1 MMGQYAMIWR
11 YAMTGRCARWFFMLL
26 AAAALQAQPVLTDL
40 QPRGVQKGRPFTLTL
55 TGKNLDGAK
64 IRSSMPATF
73 TLLAPERTGPMMD
86 GRTATFLVEP
96 AGDLAVGAYPIRVE
110 TPDGISNIQLLA
122 IGTFAEYQEEESR
135 PGALSNSNDTIE
147 TAQTLPPAPLTLN
160 GALQGPERDV
170 FRIQA
175 RSGEKQVF
183 EVEARRLGSAI
194 DPVLEVLDAS
204 GKTLAR
210 SEDAPLLGLD
220 ARVAVTFPR
229 DGYFYVVVHDARYST
244 QAANFYRLK
253 IGSYAYP
260 QEIFPLGGRRG
271 ELVQAS
277 LGPQKIT
284 VDLRKLDPNAR
295 QVFVNPPDS
304 AVLPVPFAVG
314 DDPELTAPVA
324 DAIGLPAT
332 INGRLAKPG
341 QVDHYKVRVSPGQPL
356 AFRIQA
362 RELGTSKLMA
372 VITVLDDKG
381 KMLAR
386 SGDEPLAED
395 VYNVNQSRT
404 AGDPMLR
411 VKVPEGASNVVV
423 TVEDLAL
430 RGGANYAYR
439 LNAES
444 VAQDFRVY
452 LNSPYVNVPAG
463 GSAILPVTVQRQ
475 GYDGEVQLRISNAP
489 PGLRV
494 EGGNVVAGGPVKET
508 PQNRN
513 SRGTLI
519 LTADPAVTIPPLDLI
534 VEGIGKLPD
543 GSSLIRRAEAPAM
556 IVNVAGA
563 TEQGSVDRQRPLTAP
578 WLALDLPVAR
588 TKPGAA
594 TLEVTMLER
603 KRMEEGDQIKFR
615 WKWNPRD
622 AALPLPK
629 TESTEMVGAADI
641 RVIDMRVDADDRATG
656 TFLVTTTKLTRPSKY
671 DFYIT
676 GRVTA
681 DGQQEDIVSRP
692 IVVEVDEVKAP
703 NVAETGS
710 IR

>member
-1 MMGQYAMIWR
+1 M
-11 YAMTGRCARWFFMLL
+11 RWLFFLL
-26 AAAALQAQPVLTDL
+26 AAASLGAQPVITDL

-55 TGKNLDGAK
+55 TGRNLGEGAK

-73 TLLAPERTGPMMD
+73 TLLAPEHTGPMME
-86 GRTATFLVEP
+86 GRYATFLVEP

-122 IGTFAEYQEEESR
+122 VGTFPEYLEDESR
-135 PGALSNSNDTIE
+135 PGALANSNDTIE
-147 TAQTLPPAPLTLN
+147 TAQPLPTAPLTLN
-160 GALQGPERDV
+160 GALEGPERDV

-175 RSGEKQVF
+175 KSGEKQVF

-194 DPVLEVLDAS
+194 DPVLEILDAS

-229 DGYFYVVVHDARYST
+229 DGYFYVVVHDSRYSM
-244 QAANFYRLK
+244 QMANFYRLK
-253 IGSYAYP
+253 VGSYPYP

-271 ELVQAS
+271 EVLEAS
-277 LGPQKIT
+277 LGVQKIT
-284 VDLRKLDPNAR
+284 VDLRKVDKNTR
-295 QVFVNPPDS
+295 QVFVNLPDS
-304 AVLPVPFAVG
+304 AVLPIPFAVG
-314 DDPELTAPVA
+314 DDPEITAPVA
-324 DAIGLPAT
+324 DSIALPMT
-332 INGRLAKPG
+332 INGRLSKPG
-341 QVDHYKVRVSPGQPL
+341 QVDRYKVRVSPGEPL

-372 VITVLDDKG
+372 VITVFDEKG
-381 KMLAR
+381 KILAR
-386 SGDEPLAED
+386 SGDEPLADD

-411 VKVPEGASNVVV
+411 VKAPEGSSNVVV

-430 RGGANYAYR
+430 RGGPNYAYR
-439 LNAES
+439 LNVQS
-444 VAQDFRVY
+444 VAQDFRVM
-452 LNSPYVNVPAG
+452 LNTAYVNVPAG
-463 GSAILPVTVQRQ
+463 GSAMLPVTVQRQ
-475 GYDGEVQLRISNAP
+475 GYDGEVQLRVSNVP

-494 EGGNVVAGGPVKET
+494 EGGYVVAGAVVKET
-508 PQNRN
+508 AQNRN

-519 LTADPAVTIPPLDLI
+519 LTAEPGVSLAPADLI
-534 VEGIGKLPD
+534 VEGVGQLPD

-556 IVNVAGA
+556 LVNVAGA

-578 WLALDLPVAR
+578 WLGLDLPVAR
-588 TKPGAA
+588 TKPRAA

-615 WKWNPRD
+615 WKWNRSD
-622 AALPLPK
+622 ATVLLPK
-629 TESTEMVGAADI
+629 NVSAEMVGAADI
-641 RVIDMRVDADDRATG
+641 RVIDMRADSDERTSG
-656 TFLVTTTKLTRPSKY
+656 TFLVTTTKLTRPARY
-671 DFYIT
+671 DLYIT
-676 GRVTA
+676 GRLTA
-681 DGQQEDIVSRP
+681 DGQQEEIVSRP
-692 IVVEVDEVKAP
+692 ITVEVDEVKA

-710 IR
+710 SR

>member
-1 MMGQYAMIWR
+1 MKWLLLVIAAM
-11 YAMTGRCARWFFMLL
+11 
-26 AAAALQAQPVLTDL
+26 ALEAQPVINDL

-55 TGKNLDGAK
+55 TGKNLDEGAR

-73 TLLAPERTGPMMD
+73 TLLAPERTAPMME
-86 GRTATFLVEP
+86 GRTASFLVEP
-96 AGDLAVGAYPIRVE
+96 TEDLAVGAYPIRVE

-122 IGTFAEYQEEESR
+122 VGAFPEYVEEESR
-135 PGALSNSNDTIE
+135 PGALANSNDTIE
-147 TAQTLPPAPLTLN
+147 TAQPLPPAPLTLN
-160 GALQGPERDV
+160 GALQGAERDV

-175 RSGEKQVF
+175 KSGEKQVF

-194 DPVLEVLDAS
+194 DPVLEILDTS
-204 GKTLAR
+204 GKTVAR

-229 DGYFYVVVHDARYST
+229 DGYYYVVVHDSRYST
-244 QAANFYRLK
+244 QMANFYRLK
-253 IGSYAYP
+253 VGSYPYP

-271 ELVQAS
+271 EVREAS
-277 LGPQKIT
+277 LGVQKIT
-284 VDLRKLDPNAR
+284 VDLRKVDQNAR
-295 QVFVNPPDS
+295 QVFVNLPDS
-304 AVLPVPFAVG
+304 AVLPIPFAVG
-314 DDPELTAPVA
+314 DDPEITAPVA
-324 DAIGLPAT
+324 DSIVLPVT
-332 INGRLAKPG
+332 INGRLSKPG
-341 QVDHYKVRVSPGQPL
+341 QVDRYKVPVTPGQPL

-372 VITVLDDKG
+372 VIAAFDEKG

-386 SGDEPLAED
+386 SGDEPLADD

-411 VKVPEGASNVVV
+411 VKAPEGASNVVV
-423 TVEDLAL
+423 TVEDLAF
-430 RGGANYAYR
+430 RGGPNYAYR
-439 LNAES
+439 LNAQS
-444 VAQDFRVY
+444 MAQDFRVTLNPAY
-452 LNSPYVNVPAG
+452 LNLPAG
-463 GSAILPVTVQRQ
+463 GSVVLPVTVQRQ
-475 GYDGEVQLRISNAP
+475 GYDGEVQLRVANPP

-494 EGGNVVAGGPVKET
+494 EAGYVVAGGPVKET

-519 LTADPAVTIPPLDLI
+519 LTSEPGVTLAPLDLI
-534 VEGIGKLPD
+534 VEGVGKLPD
-543 GSSLIRRAEAPAM
+543 GSSLVRRAEGPAM

-563 TEQGSVDRQRPLTAP
+563 SEQGSVDRQRPLTAP
-578 WLALDLPVAR
+578 WLGLDLPVAR

-594 TLEVTMLER
+594 TLEVTVLER

-615 WKWNPRD
+615 WKWTPRD

-629 TESTEMVGAADI
+629 TVGAEMVGAADI
-641 RVIDMRVDADDRATG
+641 RVIDMKADSDDRTAG
-656 TFLVTTTKLTRPSKY
+656 TFLVTTTKLTRPARY
-671 DFYIT
+671 DLYIT

-681 DGQQEDIVSRP
+681 DGQQEEIVSRP